1 MQRPRTVDVVV
12 TLGFVLVLCSAG
24 VIQTFVELCRG
35 QRLQALDI
43 FRQKPLAANVRAYEK
58 NLEDFSWV
66 SQQLRPR
73 MQYLQYV
80 LLNDAGEKALPGLD
94 GWMFYRPGVEYL
106 IVGGRVPVKTQIG
119 RDPLEAIVAFRDELA
134 LRDIRLLVVPAPN
147 KESVYPEKLT
157 SRAANLGGIRSGQTS
172 DLFDRLALA
181 GVETVD
187 LFAEFAQAKQWQ
199 TNPAVV
205 PLYLVQDSHWSP
217 AGVAVAARVV
227 ADRLMN
233 RGWIGLG
240 SVSYDTKLVPVQ
252 RVGDVL
258 RMLQV
263 PRIEQTA
270 IPESISCMQVIYP
283 DNGRPYQDDP
293 ESEILVIGD
302 SFLRIYETDEPGSA
316 GLIANLAKELK
327 RPLTSLVSDGG
338 ASTLVRQELFRRP
351 ALLKNKKVVIW
362 EFVERDIAF
371 GAEGWQIIPL
381 PSVPSGTAEKSPGT
395 KGR

>member
-1 MQRPRTVDVVV
+1 MQRPRKVDVVV
-12 TLGFVLVLCSAG
+12 TLGFVLALCSAG
-24 VIQTFVELCRG
+24 AIQTFVELCRG

-43 FRQKPLAANVRAYEK
+43 FRQRPLAANVRAYEK

-66 SQQLRPR
+66 WQQLRPR

-106 IVGGRVPVKTQIG
+106 VAGDRATAKVKPG
-119 RDPLEAIVAFRDELA
+119 RDPIPAIIAFRDELD
-134 LRDIRLLVVPAPN
+134 LRGIRLLVVPAPN

-157 SRAANLGGIRSGQTS
+157 SRAVNLDGIRSGQTS
-172 DLFDRLALA
+172 DLLNRLTLA

-187 LFAEFAQAKQWQ
+187 LFAEFAQAKQRQ
-199 TNPAVV
+199 TNPADG

-217 AGVAVAARVV
+217 AGVAVAARAV
-227 ADRLMN
+227 AGRVLD

-240 SVSYDTKLVPVQ
+240 PVSYDTRPAPVQ

-263 PRIEQTA
+263 PQIEQTA
-270 IPESISCMQVIYP
+270 SPESISSIQVICP

-293 ESEILVIGD
+293 DSEILVIGD

-316 GLIANLAKELK
+316 GLIAHLAKELK
-327 RPLTSLVSDGG
+327 QPLTSLVSDGG
-338 ASTLVRQELFRRP
+338 ASTLVRQELYRRP

-371 GAEGWQIIPL
+371 GAEGWQVIPL
-381 PSVPSGTAEKSPGT
+381 PPVSSETAEKSPGT
-395 KGR
+395 KGP

>member
-12 TLGFVLVLCSAG
+12 AVGFVLAVCSAG
-24 VIQTFVELCRG
+24 AIQAVVELYRG

-43 FRQKPLAANVRAYEK
+43 FRQRLLAANVRAYEK

-66 SQQLRPR
+66 LQKLRPQ

-106 IVGGRVPVKTQIG
+106 IAGDRTLVKAQGG
-119 RDPLEAIVAFRDELA
+119 RDPVPAIVAFRDELA
-134 LRDIRLLVVPAPN
+134 LRGIRLLVVPAPN

-157 SRAANLGGIRSGQTS
+157 SRAAGLGGIRSGQTS
-172 DLFDRLALA
+172 DLLNRLAMA
-181 GVETVD
+181 KVETVD
-187 LFAEFAQAKQWQ
+187 LFEVFVQAKKRK
-199 TNPAVV
+199 TIPTDSS
-205 PLYLVQDSHWSP
+205 LYLVQDSHWSP
-217 AGVAVAARVV
+217 VGVTVAAR
-227 ADRLMN
+227 AIAGRLLD

-240 SVSYDTKLVPVQ
+240 PVSYETKLVPVQ

-263 PRIEQTA
+263 PQIEKTA
-270 IPESISCMQVIYP
+270 TPESVSCSQVIHP
-283 DNGRPYQDDP
+283 DSGRPYQNDP
-293 ESEILVIGD
+293 DSDVLVIGD

-316 GLIANLAKELK
+316 GLIAHLAKDLK
-327 RPLTSLVSDGG
+327 RPLTSLVNDGG
-338 ASTLVRQELFRRP
+338 ASTLVRQELYRRP
-351 ALLKNKKVVIW
+351 ALLKSKKVVIW

-371 GAEGWQIIPL
+371 GAEGWQVIPL
-381 PSVPSGTAEKSPGT
+381 PPVPSGTAEKSPET
-395 KGR
+395 KGL